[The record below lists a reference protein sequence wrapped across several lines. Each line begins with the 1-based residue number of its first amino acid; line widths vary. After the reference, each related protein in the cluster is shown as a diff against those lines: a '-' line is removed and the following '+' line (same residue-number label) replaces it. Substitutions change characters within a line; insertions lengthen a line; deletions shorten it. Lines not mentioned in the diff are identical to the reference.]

1 MNKISLLDC
10 TLRDGGYC
18 NQWEF
23 GETNIKEI
31 IKGLIESDIDIIEC
45 GFLTDRIERNQNI
58 SRYQNLNDISPF
70 ISKRNSNKM
79 FVVLMN
85 WDEYNT
91 ANLPNRDQT
100 LIDGIRVA
108 FHKKDLQQGLK
119 VCKEIREKG
128 YEVFVQAMVSLNYND
143 HEFLDLIEEV
153 NGIQPYAFYIA
164 DSFGVMKKKSLFR
177 MVYMVEENLS
187 KNIWLG
193 FHSHNNLQLA
203 YANAQCLV
211 DMPMNRNLIID
222 TSVYGMGRGAGNLN
236 TELFAEYLNENY
248 GKSYKI
254 EPLLGI
260 MDDILFSFYKKNH
273 WGYTLPNYLSAIH
286 NLHPNYASYLEG
298 KKTLTFKDIDKI
310 FRTIDE
316 CKKYVFDREYVE
328 KKYIEF
334 LNQKIESQRK
344 NEFLRIFENK
354 KVLLIAPGRSIIRE
368 KNKILKYFKDKSLLT
383 ISINFNYPEACTDY
397 IFLSN
402 LRRYKQLNKKLLTK
416 CIVTSNI
423 PDDNVYLKV
432 SYGDLLNKE
441 EYVHDN
447 AGLLLINLLIQSG
460 VNEILLA
467 GFDGYSVDENQN
479 YAMPNMVVYRER
491 ELLNA
496 MNAGIQKVL
505 RLYGKKTKIEFITKP
520 QYIFLE

>member
-1 MNKISLLDC
+1 MNKINVLDC

-18 NQWEF
+18 NNWEF

-31 IKGLIESDIDIIEC
+31 INRLIESDIDIIEC
-45 GFLTDRIERNQNI
+45 GFLTNRVEKNQ
-58 SRYQNLNDISPF
+58 DISKYQSLDDISHF
-70 ISKRNSNKM
+70 ISKKCKNKM

-85 WDEYNT
+85 WNEYDI
-91 ANLPNRDQT
+91 ANLSDSNQT

-108 FHKKDLQQGLK
+108 FHKKDLWQGLN
-119 VCKEIREKG
+119 VCKEIKEKG
-128 YEVFVQAMVSLNYND
+128 YKVFVQAMASLSYSD

-153 NGIQPYAFYIA
+153 NAIQPYAFYIA
-164 DSFGVMKKKSLFR
+164 DSFGVMKRKSLMR
-177 MVYMVEENLS
+177 MVYMVEKNLS
-187 KNIWLG
+187 KNVWLG

-222 TSVYGMGRGAGNLN
+222 SSVYGMGRGAGNLN

-260 MDDILFSFYKKNH
+260 IDDILYSFYEKNH
-273 WGYTLPNYLSAIH
+273 WGYTLPNYLSAVH

-298 KKTLTFKDIDKI
+298 KKTLTFKEIDKI
-310 FRTIDE
+310 FTTVDE
-316 CKKYVFDREYVE
+316 GKKNLFDREYIE

-334 LNQKIESQRK
+334 LDQKVECKRE
-344 NEFLRIFENK
+344 NEFFRTLENR
-354 KVLLIAPGRSIIRE
+354 KVLLIAPGNSVVNE
-368 KNKILKYFKDKSLLT
+368 KDEILKYFKEKDILT
-383 ISINFNYPEACTDY
+383 ISINFNYSEAYTDY

-402 LRRYKQLNKKLLTK
+402 LRRYKQLDKELLPK

-423 PDDNVYLKV
+423 PDNNVYIKV
-432 SYGDLLNKE
+432 SYGELLNEE

-460 VNEILLA
+460 VKEVLLA
-467 GFDGYSVDENQN
+467 GFDGYSEDENQN
-479 YAMPNMVVYRER
+479 YAMSKMIVYRDR

-496 MNAGIQKVL
+496 MNVGIQKVL
-505 RLYGKKTKIEFITKP
+505 RCYGRKIKIKFITKP